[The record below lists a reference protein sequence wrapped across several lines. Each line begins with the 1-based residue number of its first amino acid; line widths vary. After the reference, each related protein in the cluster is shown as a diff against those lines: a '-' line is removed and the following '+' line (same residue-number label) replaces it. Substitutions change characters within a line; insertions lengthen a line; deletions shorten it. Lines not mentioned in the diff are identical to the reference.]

1 MAKKKTDTKK
11 HEVANLAPGF
21 GLNTT
26 LCETATGHKYME
38 CHWVAVGSHPVN
50 GLRLVGPFLNRDACK
65 AWINSD
71 QCQYLSLEIADRA
84 SDYTWTAGHL
94 DVMTTDGSYQ

>member
-1 MAKKKTDTKK
+1 MAKKKTQKK
-11 HEVANLAPGF
+11 TEEVATLAPGF
-21 GLNTT
+21 GLDTT
-26 LCETATGHKYME
+26 LRTTQTGHKFME

-50 GLRLVGPFLNRDACK
+50 GLRIVGPFKSRDGCK

-71 QCQYLSLEIADRA
+71 ACQYMSMEIADRA

-94 DVMTTDGSYQ
+94 DVMTTDSSYQ